1 MRKNLLNKNEV
12 LKVIELLQKE
22 YPDAG
27 CELDYDS
34 TFHLLIAVVLSAQTT
49 DVMVNKVTPNLF
61 KEFNT
66 PKELANAD
74 IEKVENLIKKIGL
87 YKNKAKNIVA
97 LSNSIENN
105 FNGSVPNNFEDLIS
119 LEGVGRKTANVVLAE
134 AFGEQKIAVDTHVFR
149 VSNRIGMVNEKDV
162 LKTEKALMKKIPK
175 EYWTKMHHLLII
187 HGRRCCMARKPDCFR
202 CPLKTLC
209 INSLLK

>member
-12 LKVIELLQKE
+12 LEIIELLQKE

-105 FNGSVPNNFEDLIS
+105 FNGSVPNNFDDLIS

-149 VSNRIGMVNEKDV
+149 VSNRIGIVNEKDV

-175 EYWTKMHHLLII
+175 KYWTKMHHLLII
-187 HGRRCCMARKPDCFR
+187 HGRRCCMARKPECFK